1 MSEKLKRVP
10 APEVISQ
17 ILGSDVS
24 EQVRNLSADDAER
37 LATILSRP
45 DIGVRLNR
53 TRIPYGVTLSLPY
66 GQVLLDDSFTNIE
79 SIYINGTRFSAEESG
94 IDAVEKMISS
104 VEEAKEVIGEQQ
116 GRQKRGRKVRSRR
129 NDDVSFEKLQEQALA
144 DLSNVGLSYD
154 NLFDELSGLLSG
166 RNVSIRDIADELFGN
181 SVAEDDIPQFLV
193 YESQYRTDV
202 VSQVYGLPL
211 SSDVMNYTF
220 EPIQADDTFLGRI
233 VTSLGETEAEY
244 DAENGVMR
252 INGRLITNLPSVDEN
267 GIFSNGEKRYIPH
280 YIGYFAQG
288 DGTRVERLRV
298 IDPVKNTL
306 NALKLQYDLSGGDIK
321 FQTILDVT
329 RNLADYDTH
338 PFGEEILD
346 TLRDRKVVLHKKYGD
361 TNSLLAEYAGKTDEL
376 GAVALTMLDDDAK
389 HVIDPYGT
397 SNGSNMGTTFYL
409 THDSVV
415 NEDGSITPGQAEHS
429 LVGELMDKYHVS
441 SDNFNR
447 NQMSFNA
454 LLTSTDAKTINVAYA
469 EFGMFNADDA
479 GVMTETGAKEFKNEI
494 QVGDKVTEM
503 HGNKSVVS
511 RVITGRETEPE
522 LQEAAAMVR
531 NNPNVH
537 MFVSPISLASRLNMG
552 VVYEG
557 LDGEKQD
564 CVLADG
570 TVVKDGVTQMM
581 YLTLPQ
587 TADHKS
593 KDYSVEGDGRK
604 YSTLFRYVL
613 SSKIGDDLYKE
624 AFISEDVRA
633 EHIDEVATAFQRL
646 GVSFKDDSSLVQRGN
661 VQAFVDSPVIVEA
674 SDFALLTPAVI
685 RLSLMNQI
693 EDGKINISLGD
704 MSVTSALTGE
714 PIVDKDGY
722 NVLPIRVANGQGIPY
737 RYTDVFKAIS
747 LGNQDELEKAYA
759 HAAVVDY
766 RQLTRKNNLLKNID
780 TMTVKEGAAT
790 TVIVP
795 DPTIKLG
802 EVRSGN
808 EGENL
813 IIHRDPCIQSGN
825 VISVKNIGGGA
836 PNVLHVNPLMIS
848 QVQGDFDGDTMGE
861 RNGDKLPVD
870 DATKEKIFSRSSVYE
885 QLNHYGEVF
894 LGTDSSHFKAAALV
908 NGIDTSD
915 ITFEDGKSNMELA
928 RLVEDKLEQMVKSPA
943 SYGAYAVSFTD
954 VETVKETLGRL
965 ADDGIKGDREQINHY
980 IDNKYT
986 PDENR
991 AILKALIAKSEWTGL
1006 AGAITN
1012 DLISGFG
1019 DSEFDA
1025 DLVRVSMDVTASL
1038 TQSVLQMKKNA
1049 DKLPVIDKQIK
1060 EMKTVVTGKYGIEES
1075 RERMKAIT
1083 NGLLPESAIEE
1094 FVDIVEQSQIAN
1106 GKFGYGVINGMEM
1119 STTKLAYVSGE
1130 TFGKSLMKL
1139 SEKAPGQSQ

>member
-361 TNSLLAEYAGKTDEL
+361 TN
-376 GAVALTMLDDDAK
+376 
-389 HVIDPYGT
+389 
-397 SNGSNMGTTFYL
+397 
-409 THDSVV
+409 
-415 NEDGSITPGQAEHS
+415 
-429 LVGELMDKYHVS
+429 
-441 SDNFNR
+441 
-447 NQMSFNA
+447 
-454 LLTSTDAKTINVAYA
+454 
-469 EFGMFNADDA
+469 
-479 GVMTETGAKEFKNEI
+479 
-494 QVGDKVTEM
+494 
-503 HGNKSVVS
+503 
-511 RVITGRETEPE
+511 
-522 LQEAAAMVR
+522 
-531 NNPNVH
+531 
-537 MFVSPISLASRLNMG
+537 
-552 VVYEG
+552 
-557 LDGEKQD
+557 
-564 CVLADG
+564 
-570 TVVKDGVTQMM
+570 
-581 YLTLPQ
+581 
-587 TADHKS
+587 
-593 KDYSVEGDGRK
+593 
-604 YSTLFRYVL
+604 
-613 SSKIGDDLYKE
+613 
-624 AFISEDVRA
+624 
-633 EHIDEVATAFQRL
+633 
-646 GVSFKDDSSLVQRGN
+646 
-661 VQAFVDSPVIVEA
+661 
-674 SDFALLTPAVI
+674 
-685 RLSLMNQI
+685 
-693 EDGKINISLGD
+693 
-704 MSVTSALTGE
+704 
-714 PIVDKDGY
+714 
-722 NVLPIRVANGQGIPY
+722 
-737 RYTDVFKAIS
+737 
-747 LGNQDELEKAYA
+747 
-759 HAAVVDY
+759 
-766 RQLTRKNNLLKNID
+766 
-780 TMTVKEGAAT
+780 
-790 TVIVP
+790 
-795 DPTIKLG
+795 
-802 EVRSGN
+802 
-808 EGENL
+808 
-813 IIHRDPCIQSGN
+813 
-825 VISVKNIGGGA
+825 
-836 PNVLHVNPLMIS
+836 
-848 QVQGDFDGDTMGE
+848 
-861 RNGDKLPVD
+861 
-870 DATKEKIFSRSSVYE
+870 
-885 QLNHYGEVF
+885 
-894 LGTDSSHFKAAALV
+894 
-908 NGIDTSD
+908 
-915 ITFEDGKSNMELA
+915 
-928 RLVEDKLEQMVKSPA
+928 
-943 SYGAYAVSFTD
+943 
-954 VETVKETLGRL
+954 
-965 ADDGIKGDREQINHY
+965 
-980 IDNKYT
+980 
-986 PDENR
+986 
-991 AILKALIAKSEWTGL
+991 
-1006 AGAITN
+1006 
-1012 DLISGFG
+1012 
-1019 DSEFDA
+1019 
-1025 DLVRVSMDVTASL
+1025 
-1038 TQSVLQMKKNA
+1038 
-1049 DKLPVIDKQIK
+1049 
-1060 EMKTVVTGKYGIEES
+1060 
-1075 RERMKAIT
+1075 
-1083 NGLLPESAIEE
+1083 
-1094 FVDIVEQSQIAN
+1094 
-1106 GKFGYGVINGMEM
+1106 
-1119 STTKLAYVSGE
+1119 
-1130 TFGKSLMKL
+1130 
-1139 SEKAPGQSQ
+1139 